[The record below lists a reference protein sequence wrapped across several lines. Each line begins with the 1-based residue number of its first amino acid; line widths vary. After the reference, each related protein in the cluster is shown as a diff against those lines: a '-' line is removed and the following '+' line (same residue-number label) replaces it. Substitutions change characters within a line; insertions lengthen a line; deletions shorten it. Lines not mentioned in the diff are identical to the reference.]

1 MAFKKSGKPYS
12 AAEAL
17 KSGVFS
23 TREVLPDEDPA
34 ELEALSRE
42 YHENFRPAT
51 PEERD
56 LVDDLVHYTWLKRR
70 FRRLEALL
78 AAEGGNAIGQTRLQ
92 ARMDAAHRN
101 YRQSLADLT
110 ARQEARRTAEHAAE
124 QPQAPENSRTSAKLG
139 SFGKAPAEASRQSEP
154 ARKPDRKGSKT
165 GPNGSFDPPTWIN

>member
-1 MAFKKSGKPYS
+1 MATLKKPGKARS
-12 AAEAL
+12 AADAL

-42 YHENFRPAT
+42 YHDNFRPAT

-70 FRRLEALL
+70 FRRLEALI
-78 AAEGGNAIGQTRLQ
+78 ASDTENTIGQTRLQ

-110 ARQEARRTAEHAAE
+110 ARQEARRAAERAEHSQIPANA
-124 QPQAPENSRTSAKLG
+124 STSAKLG
-139 SFGKAPAEASRQSEP
+139 SFCKPPADAPRESGPE
-154 ARKPDRKGSKT
+154 RKSDRKRPRT